1 MKSLNFLLVP
11 FILNNY
17 DLEQLENIRKELI
30 KLDHSV
36 KILNKL
42 TTEDELSE
50 IINDGNFDC
59 IFRVNGP
66 RPRRIKKNVRF
77 ITWYQDFFMI
87 LKFT

>member
-1 MKSLNFLLVP
+1 MKNLNFLLVP

-30 KLDHSV
+30 KLDHRV

-50 IINDGNFDC
+50 I
-59 IFRVNGP
+59 
-66 RPRRIKKNVRF
+66 
-77 ITWYQDFFMI
+77 
-87 LKFT
+87 